1 MVIFNSNVKLPE
13 GTFGVSFI
21 SATWIIGREHVD
33 FSPFKTCRKS
43 ASESMPIHGLGSLS
57 GSPQRQLWGEPIWVM
72 WNSNCFVSFPNSA
85 RLGSMESPF
94 WHISNHIYIL
104 YAYIHTICI
113 YIHTYIYNPITY
125 FSTALNMNSSIDA
138 AMRKLG
144 FCLSVGRK
152 SWTWKSSK
160 GGMDKK

>member
-1 MVIFNSNVKLPE
+1 MVIFNSYVKLPE

-33 FSPFKTCRKS
+33 FSPFKTCKAPQNRCP
-43 ASESMPIHGLGSLS
+43 SMVLEACREVLS
-57 GSPQRQLWGEPIWVM
+57 CQLWGEPIWVM

-94 WHISNHIYIL
+94 SHISNHIYIL
-104 YAYIHTICI
+104 YAYI
-113 YIHTYIYNPITY
+113 YIHYICIYNPITY

-144 FCLSVGRK
+144 FRLSVGRK
-152 SWTWKSSK
+152 SCTWKSSK
-160 GGMDKK
+160 RGMDKK